1 MKLQNISEYK
11 TYQQQTFQTT
21 KHIKLQ
27 NISDYRTNQQQ
38 TFQTTKRINNQTYQF
53 KFCLG
58 NALFL
63 IFFCIMICFVV

>member
-27 NISDYRTNQQQ
+27 NISDYKTYQQQ
-38 TFQTTKRINNQTYQF
+38 TFQTTKRINNVSIDI
-53 KFCLG
+53 
-58 NALFL
+58 FL
-63 IFFCIMICFVV
+63 YHDMF